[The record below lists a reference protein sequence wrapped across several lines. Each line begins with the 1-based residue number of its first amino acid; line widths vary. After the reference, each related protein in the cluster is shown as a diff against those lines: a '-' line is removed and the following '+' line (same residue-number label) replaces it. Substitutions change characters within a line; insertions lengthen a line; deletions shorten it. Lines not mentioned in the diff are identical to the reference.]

1 MINQNPYLKKA
12 TSRPVLLTVLVF
24 SLVGVALAYT
34 VLLAYKS
41 TAFVGFPASLPDY
54 KVMSEKIQSF
64 PAIDAYGAH
73 LEKNKKEGADSQ
85 IALWKDL
92 RSMVNDK
99 NFKWIEPLPR
109 LSKADAKD
117 FAGDAGKAG
126 DPSLLG
132 YKIAAQA
139 ATPEE
144 AQKRTALLADYV
156 MDSTLRDTL
165 KTKLLQALIKHQTL
179 SNTIA
184 AEHANLTYNASL
196 LQKRL
201 EHFQRISLAY
211 PSASK
216 SETRQVIS
224 LEKGGE
230 KYMPLQAQM
239 AALETEIFDIKESI
253 TRSTRRLQ
261 QSRAEGEMLAA
272 QNKMAVES
280 TSGRELILALVADSE
295 ARLAAAVEE
304 YDKLTFLAA
313 VNENA
318 EIKAKNLDTPRFIV
332 EPELPTKPTIS
343 PAKVILGFAFL
354 GLLFALLYQFWEQI
368 VAFVR
373 SSMQNEDAPPSQAQL

>member
-1 MINQNPYLKKA
+1 MINQNPHLKKA
-12 TSRPVLLTVLVF
+12 TSWPVLLTVLIF
-24 SLVGVALAYT
+24 SLMGAALAYT

-64 PAIDAYGAH
+64 PAIDAYGAY
-73 LEKNKKEGADSQ
+73 LEKNKKEGVDSQ
-85 IALWKDL
+85 TTLWKDL

-99 NFKWIEPLPR
+99 NSKWIEPLPR

-126 DPSLLG
+126 EPSLLG
-132 YKIAAQA
+132 YKIASQA
-139 ATPEE
+139 ANPEE
-144 AQKRTALLADYV
+144 AQKRTALLAEYV
-156 MDSTLRDTL
+156 FDATLRDML
-165 KTKLLQALIKHQTL
+165 KNRLLQAMIKHNAL
-179 SNTIA
+179 SNSIA
-184 AEHANLTYNASL
+184 AEHANLTYNSTL

-201 EHFQRISLAY
+201 EHLKRISIAY
-211 PSASK
+211 PSVNT
-216 SETRQVIS
+216 SESRQVIS

-261 QSRAEGEMLAA
+261 QSKAEGEMLTA
-272 QNKMAVES
+272 QNKMAAES

-304 YDKLTFLAA
+304 YDKLTFLTAM
-313 VNENA
+313 NENA
-318 EIKAKNLDTPRFIV
+318 EIKARNLDTPRFIV
-332 EPELPTKPTIS
+332 EPELPTKPTTS

-373 SSMQNEDAPPSQAQL
+373 SSMQDENAPPSQAHL